1 MRNGDDMAHLAL
13 IGDSVFDNG
22 AYTGGGP
29 AVVSQVKRHMPIG
42 WRVTLGAVDGARLE
56 NVAAQI
62 GRLPADVERLALSIG
77 GNDVLG
83 HVALLEARVARSA
96 EAVDMIGAAARAFE
110 EAYRA
115 MLRPCLRVD
124 RHAIICTI
132 YGGNFP
138 DPAFQSLA
146 RTALTPFNDAI
157 IRIGVEYGLTV
168 IDLRLVCDD
177 PEDFVNAI
185 EPSSIGGEKI
195 ARAIVRAAT
204 GDGGWERSA
213 RIIG

>member
-1 MRNGDDMAHLAL
+1 MAHLAL

-22 AYTGGGP
+22 AYTRGGP
-29 AVVSQVKRHMPIG
+29 AVVSQVKRHAPIG
-42 WRVTLGAVDGARLE
+42 WRVTLGAVDGATIDG
-56 NVAAQI
+56 VAAQI
-62 GRLPADVERLALSIG
+62 DRLPTDVERVALSIG

-83 HVALLEARVARSA
+83 HVPLLEAPVTRSA
-96 EAVDMIGAAARAFE
+96 EAVRMIGDAAGAFE

-115 MLRPCLRVD
+115 MLRHCLHVD
-124 RHAIICTI
+124 RHTVICTV

-138 DPAFQSLA
+138 DAAFQRVA

-157 IRIGVEYGLTV
+157 IRIGVEYGLTIV
-168 IDLRLVCDD
+168 DLRLVCDE
-177 PEDFVNAI
+177 PVDFANAI

-195 ARAIVRAAT
+195 ARAVLRAAT